1 MLKLSAKLLHFFETN
16 KKKSKNLQLEQG
28 KGLLF
33 PAPNLCVPS
42 VLPFLNSIVA
52 LTGLFLCHES
62 SCYARQSPSTAGY
75 YTAGIEP

>member
-33 PAPNLCVPS
+33 PTAIPIYIIHPS
-42 VLPFLNSIVA
+42 EERVGAFGKTFVY
-52 LTGLFLCHES
+52 FV
-62 SCYARQSPSTAGY
+62 YAQQ
-75 YTAGIEP
+75 ILL